1 MELKITE
8 GEIVDLKIIDLGYFE
23 DHRGVYVET
32 HNEDVYT
39 KAGVTHF
46 VQDDY
51 SISRRNVLRGLHG
64 DADTWKLITCPIG
77 EIYFVVLDIREG
89 SATNGKW
96 QSFLISEHNHRQ
108 VLVPPGCANG
118 HMVMSERA
126 MFHYKQSTYFSK
138 NQFTVRWDDPKY
150 KIWWPVKTP
159 ILSRRDEA
167 GKYVD

>member
-1 MELKITE
+1 MNLKITE
-8 GEIVDLKIIDLGYFE
+8 SEIGGVKIFDLDYFE

-32 HNEDVYT
+32 HNEEVYT
-39 KAGVTHF
+39 KAGVPHF

-51 SISRRNVLRGLHG
+51 SISRRHVLRGLHG

-77 EIYFVVLDIREG
+77 EIYFVVLDIRD
-89 SATNGKW
+89 SSPTSDKW

-118 HMVMSERA
+118 HIVMSERA
-126 MFHYKQSTYFSK
+126 MFHYKQSTYYSK
-138 NQFTVRWDDPKY
+138 NQVTVRWDDPKY

-167 GKYVD
+167 GMYVD